1 MDLPIPRPNA
11 DTRPY
16 WEAAQQDRLVLQH
29 CADCGARQAIP
40 RSYCGT
46 CHSANLTWRDS
57 SGIGRIASFSVVHRA
72 PTKAFRDHLPYVLA
86 LVDMA
91 EGVRLMLNVIGED
104 RLDTQI
110 GDRVR
115 VVFEPRG
122 ADGFK
127 MPQVQRSPA

>member
-11 DTRPY
+11 DSRPY

-29 CADCGARQAIP
+29 CAACGAPQAIP
-40 RSYCGT
+40 RSYCNV
-46 CHSANLTWRDS
+46 CHCADLDWRES
-57 SGIGRIASFSVVHRA
+57 SGRGKIASFSVVHRA
-72 PTKAFRDHLPYVLA
+72 PIKAFRDHLPYVLA

-91 EGVRLMLNVIGED
+91 EGVRLMLNVIGDD

-110 GDRVR
+110 GDPVR
-115 VVFEPRG
+115 IVFEPRG

-127 MPQVQRSPA
+127 MPQAQRSRA